1 VREREQANHIDTMN
15 GLIDLGCIWLHIEYQ
30 CLMFIDTKTSHMIL
44 LLIGLP
50 SNTQTYLS
58 LSLLI
63 SIGRACA
70 SIENHD
76 DEDQEEARVS
86 EGVVG

>member
-1 VREREQANHIDTMN
+1 MN

-58 LSLLI
+58 LSLDI
-63 SIGRACA
+63 DWKGMCKHRESSR
-70 SIENHD
+70 
-76 DEDQEEARVS
+76 
-86 EGVVG
+86 

>member
-1 VREREQANHIDTMN
+1 MN

-50 SNTQTYLS
+50 SNTQTFLSLS
-58 LSLLI
+58 LSLLM

-70 SIENHD
+70 SIENHQE

>member
-1 VREREQANHIDTMN
+1 MN

-50 SNTQTYLS
+50 SNAQIYLS
-58 LSLLI
+58 LDVDWKGMCKHRES
-63 SIGRACA
+63 R
-70 SIENHD
+70 
-76 DEDQEEARVS
+76 
-86 EGVVG
+86 

>member
-1 VREREQANHIDTMN
+1 M
-15 GLIDLGCIWLHIEYQ
+15 LGCIWLHIEYQ

-50 SNTQTYLS
+50 SNTQTFLSLS
-58 LSLLI
+58 LSLLM

-70 SIENHD
+70 SIENE
-76 DEDQEEARVS
+76 DEDQEEARVR